1 MSEVEQEFEIVSE
14 YKTLTLRDGDRYF
27 DTTLNQYALY
37 GWRVVSTWTTTN
49 SHQFDPV
56 VYVNILLECQTELPI
71 DEIHRL
77 QNLST
82 NPSPVP
88 VAEPSDTS
96 NNTKEKWNKV
106 KQRFGAASAS
116 LDNQNDDEDDVPR
129 QWP

>member
-14 YKTLTLRDGDRYF
+14 YKTLSFQATDPKIDVK
-27 DTTLNQYALY
+27 LNEYGLY
-37 GWRVVSTWTTTN
+37 GWRVVSTWTTTH
-49 SHQFDPV
+49 SFQFETV

-77 QNLST
+77 QNLYT
-82 NPSPVP
+82 NPSPLTVEKP
-88 VAEPSDTS
+88 NTG
-96 NNTKEKWNKV
+96 NNAKEKWDKI

-116 LDNQNDDEDDVPR
+116 LDNQNDDDEDDVPR